1 VVEPSG
7 AKRWVLRVTIAGWQ
21 RSRGIGPYPLIKL
34 EDAREQAIDARRAA
48 RKGQD
53 IARRAA
59 AGTTF
64 RKAFEEHFAHR
75 QKGMSN
81 RKHIWQWRAG
91 IEAHAFPVI
100 GDRPI
105 ADITHDEIIAVLKP
119 IWHRTPETA
128 RRVLQRMEIIF
139 KLAISRGLR

>member
-1 VVEPSG
+1 TIEGQRHSG
-7 AKRWVLRVTIAGWQ
+7 GLGT
-21 RSRGIGPYPLIKL
+21 YPLIKL

-53 IARRAA
+53 ISRRAA

-64 RKAFEEHFAHR
+64 RRAFDEHFAHR

-81 RKHIWQWRAG
+81 PKHIWQWRAG

-100 GDRPI
+100 GDRPV
-105 ADITHDEIIAVLKP
+105 AEITHDEIIAVLQP
-119 IWHRTPETA
+119 IWHETPETA

-139 KLAISRGLR
+139 KLAI